1 MKMVNWSIKHIISS
15 VVMILAL
22 IWLTISLPYVYAA
35 QQKLAKDKISLVK
48 ESKGVPGDG
57 CNQDENNPFANTT
70 EEKVPTNV
78 NLTEEYLHHQEEP
91 LPFSTDKLSHSHH
104 HSYDVYVAFYGELL
118 SPPPDSFLL

>member
-1 MKMVNWSIKHIISS
+1 MKKANRPIKHILSS

-22 IWLTISLPYVYAA
+22 IWLTISLPYTYAA
-35 QQKLAKDKISLVK
+35 QQKLAKGKISLTK
-48 ESKGVPGDG
+48 ESKGVPCDED
-57 CNQDENNPFANTT
+57 NTDENSPFANTT

-78 NLTEEYLHHQEEP
+78 NLTEEYLHHQDEP

>member
-1 MKMVNWSIKHIISS
+1 VKKANWSIKHLISS
-15 VVMILAL
+15 VVMILSL

-35 QQKLAKDKISLVK
+35 QRILAKEKISMAK
-48 ESKGVPGDG
+48 ESKGVPE
-57 CNQDENNPFANTT
+57 DESNPFANTT
-70 EEKVPTNV
+70 EEKVPANV

-91 LPFSTDKLSHSHH
+91 LPCSTDKLSHSHH

>member
-1 MKMVNWSIKHIISS
+1 MKKAAWPIKNIISS

-22 IWLTISLPYVYAA
+22 IWLTISLPYTYAA
-35 QQKLAKDKISLVK
+35 QQKIAKDKISMTK
-48 ESKGVPGDG
+48 ESKGVPDAD
-57 CNQDENNPFANTT
+57 NNTDENNPFANTT